1 MLAPLDELMLNFAV
15 QLQEA
20 VRTFIK
26 MQLDAELQSFFFFS
40 FFFFEPNAVSHQSDS
55 LSSVTLRS
63 DA

>member
-26 MQLDAELQSFFFFS
+26 MQLDAELQSFFFLFS
-40 FFFFEPNAVSHQSDS
+40 FLTPMLFPNQSDS

>member
-26 MQLDAELQSFFFFS
+26 MQLDAELQSFFFF
-40 FFFFEPNAVSHQSDS
+40 FFFFDPNAVSHQSDS

>member
-26 MQLDAELQSFFFFS
+26 MQLDAELQSFFFF
-40 FFFFEPNAVSHQSDS
+40 FFFDPNAVSHQSDS

>member
-26 MQLDAELQSFFFFS
+26 MQLDAELQSFFFS
-40 FFFFEPNAVSHQSDS
+40 FLTPMLFPISLTVSAVS
-55 LSSVTLRS
+55 L
-63 DA
+63 

>member
-26 MQLDAELQSFFFFS
+26 MQLDAELQSFFFS
-40 FFFFEPNAVSHQSDS
+40 FFFFDPNAVSHQSDS

>member
-20 VRTFIK
+20 VRIFIK
-26 MQLDAELQSFFFFS
+26 MQLDAELQSFFFS
-40 FFFFEPNAVSHQSDS
+40 FFDPNAVSHQSDS
-55 LSSVTLRS
+55 LSGVTLRS

>member
-26 MQLDAELQSFFFFS
+26 MQLDAELQSFFS
-40 FFFFEPNAVSHQSDS
+40 FFFFFDPNAVSHQSDS

>member
-20 VRTFIK
+20 VRIFIK

-40 FFFFEPNAVSHQSDS
+40 FLTPMLFPISLTVSAVS
-55 LSSVTLRS
+55 L
-63 DA
+63 

>member
-26 MQLDAELQSFFFFS
+26 MQLDAELQSFFFL
-40 FFFFEPNAVSHQSDS
+40 FFFFDPNAVSHQSDS

>member
-26 MQLDAELQSFFFFS
+26 MQLDVELQSFFFLFS
-40 FFFFEPNAVSHQSDS
+40 FLTPMLFPISLTVSAVS
-55 LSSVTLRS
+55 L
-63 DA
+63 

>member
-26 MQLDAELQSFFFFS
+26 MQLDAELQSFLFFYFWPQCCFS
-40 FFFFEPNAVSHQSDS
+40 IS
-55 LSSVTLRS
+55 LRS
-63 DA
+63 VKCIAS

>member
-40 FFFFEPNAVSHQSDS
+40 FGPNAVSHLTVLEVS
-55 LSSVTLRS
+55 L
-63 DA
+63 

>member
-26 MQLDAELQSFFFFS
+26 MQLNAELQSLFC
-40 FFFFEPNAVSHQSDS
+40 PNAVSHQSDS

-63 DA
+63 VECIAS

>member
-26 MQLDAELQSFFFFS
+26 MQLDAELQSFFFFLFS
-40 FFFFEPNAVSHQSDS
+40 FLNPMLFPISLTVSAVS
-55 LSSVTLRS
+55 L
-63 DA
+63 